1 MEDESSDE
9 SDTEMTADNPT
20 VTSKGKHDL
29 MMKSEVRESISYA
42 SLVSDIPTL
51 FTFSIS
57 AFTLTLLP
65 QF

>member
-51 FTFSIS
+51 LTFSIS